1 MLRVVAPKI
10 KNLPGI
16 EFEHLKELS
25 LVHGIMADVIEKVVK
40 TERKVLKKIFKKMFL
55 ISCIGFFHE

>member
-1 MLRVVAPKI
+1 MNVVMLRVVAAKI

-40 TERKVLKKIFKKMFL
+40 TERKVLKKIIKKCF
-55 ISCIGFFHE
+55 

>member
-1 MLRVVAPKI
+1 MPILLNVVMLRVVAPKI

-40 TERKVLKKIFKKMFL
+40 TERKVLKKKY
-55 ISCIGFFHE
+55 